1 MLISPFQYKNIYKVV
16 LFLSRFIKITIQIN
30 KKLTYFAQK
39 DVIIFNNKY
48 TQIIQSQ
55 YLWTNINQQIKN

>member
-1 MLISPFQYKNIYKVV
+1 MLISPFQYKNIYKAV